1 MCAARMC
8 RLGPRPTMGSMDDHA
23 TRAAPTVGMTAAE
36 REKARGVRRMKAIA
50 VGFLGLA
57 TVVFLVTRWLESRG
71 AGAWAGYVQAA
82 AEAGMVGAMADWF
95 AVTALF
101 RRPLGLPI
109 PHTAIIPT
117 RKDALGDSLGDFVG
131 DNFLSDAV
139 VRQRLAHMDVT
150 RRFGVWLADPR
161 HAERVT
167 EELAA
172 LARAALTILRDED
185 VQSVFGH
192 AITRRVSARQVA
204 QPIGALLGRVVDD
217 GGHHGLVDL
226 VVAKAH
232 GWLVENRDAVL
243 RVVAEESPGWSP
255 AFLDRTVAN
264 KVHRELV
271 RFAAAVR
278 DDPGH
283 PARRAVDAFLADTAE
298 DLQHDPRMIAQVEGL
313 RDRTLAHPQVQELIA
328 SVWGAARAM
337 LVEATEDPDSELRGR
352 ATEAVRAFG
361 TRLADDPRMR
371 AKVDTWL
378 ADGAAYVVTNYRAEI
393 TALISDTVRAWD
405 PAETSRKIELHVGRD
420 LQFIRINGTVVG
432 ALVGLVI
439 HTVGEFV
446 A

>member
-1 MCAARMC
+1 MDDLATRTAT
-8 RLGPRPTMGSMDDHA
+8 RPTAS
-23 TRAAPTVGMTAAE
+23 E

-50 VGFLGLA
+50 AGFLVFA
-57 TVVFLVTRWLESRG
+57 TLVFALTRWLESRG
-71 AGAWAGYVQAA
+71 AGPWAGYVQAA

-117 RKDALGDSLGDFVG
+117 RKDALGDSLGEFVG
-131 DNFLSDAV
+131 DNFLSDTV
-139 VRQRLAHMDVT
+139 VRGRLAQMDVSH
-150 RRFGVWLADPR
+150 RFGAWLADEH

-185 VQSVFGH
+185 VQTVFGQ

-204 QPIGALLGRVVDD
+204 QPVGALLGRVVAD

-226 VVAKAH
+226 VTDKAY
-232 GWLVENRDAVL
+232 GWLVDNREAVL

-255 AFLDRTVAN
+255 RFLDRTVAN

-271 RFAAAVR
+271 RFAGAVR
-278 DDPGH
+278 DDPEH
-283 PARRAVDAFLADTAE
+283 PARAAVDAFLADTAE
-298 DLQHDPRMIAQVEGL
+298 DMQHDPRMIAQIEGL
-313 RDRTLAHPQVQELIA
+313 RDRTLAHPQIQDLIA
-328 SVWGAARAM
+328 SVWSAARTM
-337 LVEATEDPDSELRGR
+337 LVEATEDPDSELRARG
-352 ATEAVRAFG
+352 AKAVRAFG
-361 TRLADDPRMR
+361 TKLAEDPRMR

-378 ADGAAYVVTNYRAEI
+378 ADGAAYVVTNYQAEI
-393 TALISDTVRAWD
+393 TALISDTVHAWD

-439 HTVGEFV
+439 HTLAELAG
-446 A
+446 

>member
-1 MCAARMC
+1 
-8 RLGPRPTMGSMDDHA
+8 MDDLA
-23 TRAAPTVGMTAAE
+23 TRTAAGPTASE

-50 VGFLGLA
+50 VGFLVFA
-57 TVVFLVTRWLESRG
+57 TIVFAATRWLESRG
-71 AGAWAGYVQAA
+71 AGPWAGYVQAA

-117 RKDALGDSLGDFVG
+117 RKDALGDSLGEFVG
-131 DNFLSDAV
+131 DNFLSDTV
-139 VRQRLAHMDVT
+139 VRGRLAQMDVS
-150 RRFGVWLADPR
+150 RRFGAWLADEG

-185 VQSVFGH
+185 VQTVFGQ

-204 QPIGALLGRVVDD
+204 QPVGALLGRVVAD

-226 VVAKAH
+226 VTDKAYA
-232 GWLVENRDAVL
+232 WLVDNREAVL

-255 AFLDRTVAN
+255 RFLDRTVAN

-271 RFAAAVR
+271 RFAGAVR
-278 DDPGH
+278 DDRDH
-283 PARRAVDAFLADTAE
+283 PARAAVDAFLADTAE
-298 DLQHDPRMIAQVEGL
+298 DMQHDPRMIAQIEGL
-313 RDRTLAHPQVQELIA
+313 RDRTLAHPQIQDLIA
-328 SVWGAARAM
+328 SVWSAARAM
-337 LVEATEDPDSELRGR
+337 LVEATEDPDSELRAR
-352 ATEAVRAFG
+352 SAKAVRAFG
-361 TRLADDPRMR
+361 TKLAEDPRMR

-378 ADGAAYVVTNYRAEI
+378 ADGAAYVVTNYQAEI
-393 TALISDTVRAWD
+393 TALISDTVHAWD
-405 PAETSRKIELHVGRD
+405 PAETSAKIELHVGRD

-439 HTVGEFV
+439 HTLAELAG
-446 A
+446 